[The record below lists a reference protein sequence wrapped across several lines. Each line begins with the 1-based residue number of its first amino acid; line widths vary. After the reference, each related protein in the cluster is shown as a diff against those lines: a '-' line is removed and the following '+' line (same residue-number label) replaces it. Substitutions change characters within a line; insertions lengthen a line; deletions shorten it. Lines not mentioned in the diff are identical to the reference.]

1 MRFRTG
7 ALLAILVVLPTV
19 PAVST
24 AEAQDDGDAQ
34 ELVERYAPIVMLR
47 TQEHPCDSD
56 GEPFVPMSVELLLD
70 NPQIA
75 LRQVGNGDPTV
86 MRAPG
91 ASDLSDLGEGFYL
104 DAPGDS
110 LNPGCLYEQDNDRFN
125 AGQPAVVYAHI
136 AQQPDEP
143 DQLAVQYWLYWYYND
158 WNNKHE
164 GDWEFVQ
171 LLFDASTIAE
181 ALATEPTST
190 GYAQHEGGERADW
203 GGDKLQRE
211 GTHPVV
217 YSSQRSHASYYN
229 AALYMG
235 RSGSEGF
242 GCDNTDEPST
252 RVDPEVVLLPD
263 SVDDAGDPL
272 AWVNFDGRW
281 GERHASPN
289 NGPTGPNTKPQWTE
303 PVTWHEGLRD
313 SSFVVPSGDSRGVEV
328 IDTFCSVVEWGSVQ
342 FIKFV
347 ASPARMLFVLAVLT
361 ALAVFLVRRT
371 SWQRVGPLPVPRR
384 RRAGEIAR
392 VATVLYRRHP
402 GTFAAVGAIAI
413 PVALAALLTGAIVT
427 RLPLLGDLVE
437 ISDTEGTG
445 GRFVIGSIISGVFG
459 VLAFVLICAAVAWVV
474 GGPDGTRPDARQAI
488 RAVGAKAGDLSA
500 AFVPAAI
507 VIVLLSLVFIG
518 IPVAVWLFVRWIFTP
533 QVIIL
538 EGLGGR
544 RALARSAELVRHRW
558 WHTALVTV
566 LVAVVILGFGLVVG
580 LLVLVIFTGLPL
592 WALSGIVAV
601 CNLLVMPFG
610 ALVMTFLYGDAVA
623 ADADRPPATSEMPAE
638 TADVSG

>member
-7 ALLAILVVLPTV
+7 ALLTFLALLPAAPTV
-19 PAVST
+19 S
-24 AEAQDDGDAQ
+24 AQTDDDSDAQ

-47 TQEHPCDSD
+47 TQEEPCDSD
-56 GEPFVPMSVELLLD
+56 GEPFIPMNVDLVLD

-91 ASDLSDLGEGFYL
+91 AADLFDLGEGFYL
-104 DAPGDS
+104 DSPGDS

-158 WNNKHE
+158 WNNVHE

-171 LLFDASTIAE
+171 LVFPASSVAE
-181 ALATEPTST
+181 ALATEPESA

-203 GGDKLQRE
+203 DGDKLQRE

-252 RVDPEVVLLPD
+252 RVEPEVVLLPD
-263 SVDDAGDPL
+263 GVDDAADPL
-272 AWVNFDGRW
+272 AWVDFDGRW

-289 NGPTGPNTKPQWTE
+289 NGPTGPNTKAQWTE
-303 PVTWHEGLRD
+303 PVTWQEGLRD
-313 SSFVVPSGDSRGVEV
+313 SSFVVPSGDSQGAQV
-328 IDTFCSVVEWGSVQ
+328 INTFCNVVEWGSVQ

-347 ASPARMLFVLAVLT
+347 ASPARMLFVLAVIT
-361 ALAVFLVRRT
+361 ALAVFLLRRT
-371 SWQRVGPLPVPRR
+371 SWREVESLPLPRK

-392 VATVLYRRHP
+392 VAGVLYRRHP
-402 GTFAAVGAIAI
+402 GTFAAVGMVAI
-413 PVALAALLTGAIVT
+413 PMAALALLTGAVVR
-427 RLPLLGDLVE
+427 RLPLIGDLIEV
-437 ISDTEGTG
+437 SDTEGTG
-445 GRFVIGSIISGVFG
+445 GRFVIASIISLAFG
-459 VLAFVLICAAVAWVV
+459 LLAFVVITAAVAWIV
-474 GGPDGTRPDARQAI
+474 GDQTGVPDARQALRTVAA
-488 RAVGAKAGDLSA
+488 RAGALGS
-500 AFVPAAI
+500 AFVIAAI
-507 VIVLLSLVFIG
+507 VIIVLSFFLLG
-518 IPVAVWLFVRWIFTP
+518 IPIAIWLFVRWMFTAP
-533 QVIIL
+533 VVML
-538 EGLGGR
+538 EDLGGR
-544 RALARSAELVRHRW
+544 PALRRSAQLVRKRW
-558 WHTALVTV
+558 WHTALVTLAV
-566 LVAVVILGFGLVVG
+566 AAMINLVGLIIG
-580 LLVLVIFTGLPL
+580 LLVLVVFTSLPI
-592 WALSGIVAV
+592 WALSVIVLL

-610 ALVMTFLYGDAVA
+610 ALVMTFLYGDAIASVTAAPEGDGEMVIEPPIVA
-623 ADADRPPATSEMPAE
+623 
-638 TADVSG
+638 G